1 MYTVGSMWYLLIIL
15 KPILT
20 LSLVIYVIEKWC
32 VISFTEKNSD
42 HSNFFPVREESLYKK
57 K

>member
-20 LSLVIYVIEKWC
+20 LSLVIYVIEKWS

-42 HSNFFPVREESLYKK
+42 HSNFFPVREKSL
-57 K
+57 